1 MSGAD
6 DELDRLNVLLS
17 GIPVERERDDARGV
31 GRVCSRPDRLPGDDP
46 AFGMA
51 ACRMGR
57 RKGVC
62 KDIEQAEEIIGA
74 VMGHYNR
81 VARELVEDPEA
92 YAPVL
97 EIDPNSDEVLWEPW
111 VDGFERAMRLRA
123 DAWEEIVQSDDEDAA
138 ASVNLILAMNEFY
151 HGRSDLT
158 EEAIDELDRKAPSL
172 IPDCVCNLNVWT
184 KSREFEGGGTGGS
197 VHGVP
202 FGTDDPPAYGRKV
215 GRNEPC
221 PCGSGRKYKRCCGAN

>member
-17 GIPVERERDDARGV
+17 GIPVERDGMTLGELDGYVAALIVCPEMIPPSEWLSGVWGGEGAFKDA
-31 GRVCSRPDRLPGDDP
+31 
-46 AFGMA
+46 
-51 ACRMGR
+51 
-57 RKGVC
+57 
-62 KDIEQAEEIIGA
+62 EQAEEFIGA

-81 VARELVEDPEA
+81 VARELAEDPEA

-111 VDGFERAMRLRA
+111 VDGFQRAMRLRA

-151 HGRSDLT
+151 HGQSDLT